1 MTTTADEDLTLP
13 EYRDNPFI
21 AKLPPPMSTH
31 DALLAMAAPPAFN
44 AAERDYPAHLRA
56 HCISRLK
63 GYFEPLE
70 THLSLEA
77 KFGLLIR
84 QGYLCRNPTTADY
97 TRRVREG
104 ATRVFEK
111 DLMAGGRSVRST
123 ASSFALIGCSGIGKS
138 YGMARIL
145 ELYPQKIHHAE
156 PRSLDQ
162 VVWLKL
168 DSPHKG
174 SPKQLCINF
183 FRSMDDL
190 LGTRYSAQFGSSR
203 RSVDEMMVH
212 MAHVANLHA
221 LGVLIVDEIQHIREA
236 PGTGAE
242 ALLNFLVTLV
252 NTIGIPVIL
261 IGTMGALPL
270 LQGDFRQAR
279 RASGLGSLVWERM
292 ENEPTWNYFVERM
305 WTYQWTREI
314 SPLTDEVRKVL
325 YEESQGIVDVL
336 INLFMMA
343 QLRAI
348 QLGVLNRRPERID
361 AGLLRQVASE
371 HMRLIAP
378 MINALKRG
386 DREAIAQYDDI
397 RPMQDQVLQVFSDA
411 LSCMPGQP
419 VLATRSP
426 VASATTGKA
435 ASTNLDVRGILLP
448 ILAQL
453 GLAGDIAEILVA
465 EAEAE
470 HPGLSALDLV
480 GIITAKL
487 RDRAPAN
494 SSKKPRKSTTIATK
508 TAKTPLPVDAQD
520 LRTII
525 SAKKEGVS
533 AYDALLAA
541 GAVKPPMA
549 DLAS

>member
-1 MTTTADEDLTLP
+1 M
-13 EYRDNPFI
+13 
-21 AKLPPPMSTH
+21 
-31 DALLAMAAPPAFN
+31 
-44 AAERDYPAHLRA
+44 
-56 HCISRLK
+56 
-63 GYFEPLE
+63 
-70 THLSLEA
+70 
-77 KFGLLIR
+77 
-84 QGYLCRNPTTADY
+84 
-97 TRRVREG
+97 
-104 ATRVFEK
+104 
-111 DLMAGGRSVRST
+111 
-123 ASSFALIGCSGIGKS
+123 
-138 YGMARIL
+138 
-145 ELYPQKIHHAE
+145 
-156 PRSLDQ
+156 
-162 VVWLKL
+162 
-168 DSPHKG
+168 
-174 SPKQLCINF
+174 
-183 FRSMDDL
+183 
-190 LGTRYSAQFGSSR
+190 
-203 RSVDEMMVH
+203 
-212 MAHVANLHA
+212 
-221 LGVLIVDEIQHIREA
+221 
-236 PGTGAE
+236 
-242 ALLNFLVTLV
+242 TLV

-314 SPLTDEVRKVL
+314 SPLTDEVRQVL

-426 VASATTGKA
+426 VASVTTEKA

-453 GLAGDIAEILVA
+453 GLAGDIAEVLVA

-494 SSKKPRKSTTIATK
+494 PSKKPRKSTTSATK

>member
-1 MTTTADEDLTLP
+1 MTTRDDVTDLP

-21 AKLPPPMSTH
+21 AQLPPLLSARE
-31 DALLAMAAPPAFN
+31 ALRTMAAPPIFN
-44 AAERDYPAHLRA
+44 EKERGYAAHLRA
-56 HCISRLK
+56 HCVLRLK
-63 GYFEPLE
+63 NYFEPLE
-70 THLSLEA
+70 NHLQLEA
-77 KFGLLIR
+77 KFGMLLR
-84 QGYLCRNPTTADY
+84 QGYLSRNPNTTDY
-97 TRRVREG
+97 IRRLQDGYE
-104 ATRVFEK
+104 RVVGK
-111 DLMAGGRSVRST
+111 DLAAVRRPVRST
-123 ASSFALIGCSGIGKS
+123 ASSFALVGCSGIGKS
-138 YGMARIL
+138 YGMARVL
-145 ELYPQKIHHAE
+145 ELYPQVVHHAE
-156 PRSLDQ
+156 PFSLDQ

-168 DSPHKG
+168 DSPYKG
-174 SPKQLCINF
+174 SPKQLCISF
-183 FRSMDDL
+183 FQEMDNL
-190 LGTRYSAQFGSSR
+190 LGTRYRARYGASRSSL
-203 RSVDEMMVH
+203 DEMMVQ
-212 MAHVANLHA
+212 MAQMANLHA
-221 LGVLIVDEIQHIREA
+221 LGVLIVDEIQHIKEA
-236 PGTGAE
+236 PGTGAD

-252 NTIGIPVIL
+252 NTIGIPVIV
-261 IGTMGALPL
+261 IGTLGALPL

-292 ENEPTWNYFVERM
+292 EVGATWNHFVDRM
-305 WTYQWTREI
+305 WSYQWTREV
-314 SPLTDEVRKVL
+314 SPLTGEIRQAL

-336 INLFMMA
+336 VNLFMMA

-348 QLGVLNRRPERID
+348 QLGVLRGRPERID

-426 VASATTGKA
+426 VASVTTEKA

-453 GLAGDIAEILVA
+453 GLAGDIAEVLVA

-494 SSKKPRKSTTIATK
+494 PSKKPRKSTTSATK

>member
-1 MTTTADEDLTLP
+1 
-13 EYRDNPFI
+13 
-21 AKLPPPMSTH
+21 
-31 DALLAMAAPPAFN
+31 
-44 AAERDYPAHLRA
+44 
-56 HCISRLK
+56 
-63 GYFEPLE
+63 
-70 THLSLEA
+70 
-77 KFGLLIR
+77 
-84 QGYLCRNPTTADY
+84 
-97 TRRVREG
+97 
-104 ATRVFEK
+104 
-111 DLMAGGRSVRST
+111 
-123 ASSFALIGCSGIGKS
+123 
-138 YGMARIL
+138 
-145 ELYPQKIHHAE
+145 
-156 PRSLDQ
+156 
-162 VVWLKL
+162 
-168 DSPHKG
+168 
-174 SPKQLCINF
+174 KQLCISF

-305 WTYQWTREI
+305 WAYQWTREI
-314 SPLTDEVRKVL
+314 SPLTDEVRQVL

-419 VLATRSP
+419 VLAIRSP
-426 VASATTGKA
+426 VASVTTEKA
-435 ASTNLDVRGILLP
+435 ASTHLDVRGILLP

-494 SSKKPRKSTTIATK
+494 PSKKPRKSTTSATK